1 MQTAKWV
8 IKTDSLAKIAAI
20 APDETDEIIYLLNEQ
35 SDVNELKKLPK
46 NKLRLALPT
55 VCRRVDKFKPLIE
68 TLLAQGYKKWEIG
81 NYWGL
86 SVLPKNGIDL
96 SFDAPLYMLNTQAMQ
111 MAKEMNAGRVTLSV
125 EDQLDNLS
133 LIAAQAP
140 LPVTMVVYQDAA
152 LFTSAACIRS
162 NACKDCP
169 RGEKWLKLEKDGQ
182 KYQAL
187 SKDCQTDAV
196 CRQPLCFAPEAV
208 EIKAG

>member
-1 MQTAKWV
+1 MVCLFRCALFNELRRQLYAQISVENKKGNLPETDAPHQIQTAKWV

-35 SDVNELKKLPK
+35 SDANELKKLPK

-152 LFTSAACIRS
+152 LFTSARLYS
-162 NACKDCP
+162 
-169 RGEKWLKLEKDGQ
+169 Q
-182 KYQAL
+182 
-187 SKDCQTDAV
+187 
-196 CRQPLCFAPEAV
+196 
-208 EIKAG
+208 

>member
-1 MQTAKWV
+1 M
-8 IKTDSLAKIAAI
+8 
-20 APDETDEIIYLLNEQ
+20 
-35 SDVNELKKLPK
+35 
-46 NKLRLALPT
+46 
-55 VCRRVDKFKPLIE
+55 
-68 TLLAQGYKKWEIG
+68 
-81 NYWGL
+81 
-86 SVLPKNGIDL
+86 LPKNGIDL

-125 EDQLDNLS
+125 EDQLDNLG

-187 SKDCQTDAV
+187 SKDCQTMLFAE
-196 CRQPLCFAPEAV
+196 QPLCFAAEAS
-208 EIKAG
+208 EIKADYYRVDFVYKSYEAAKAAQVWNKVRRFEDVANCRKANLYRCL

>member
-1 MQTAKWV
+1 M
-8 IKTDSLAKIAAI
+8 AKIAAI

-68 TLLAQGYKKWEIG
+68 TLLVQGYKKWEIG

-86 SVLPKNGIDL
+86 SELPKNGIDL

-125 EDQLDNLS
+125 EDQWWF
-133 LIAAQAP
+133 IRMRHC
-140 LPVTMVVYQDAA
+140 LPVPPV
-152 LFTSAACIRS
+152 F
-162 NACKDCP
+162 
-169 RGEKWLKLEKDGQ
+169 
-182 KYQAL
+182 
-187 SKDCQTDAV
+187 AV
-196 CRQPLCFAPEAV
+196 MPAKIVRAV
-208 EIKAG
+208 KNG

>member
-1 MQTAKWV
+1 
-8 IKTDSLAKIAAI
+8 
-20 APDETDEIIYLLNEQ
+20 
-35 SDVNELKKLPK
+35 
-46 NKLRLALPT
+46 
-55 VCRRVDKFKPLIE
+55 DKFKPLIE

-187 SKDCQTDAV
+187 SKDCQTMLFAE
-196 CRQPLCFAPEAV
+196 QPLCFAAEAV
-208 EIKAG
+208 EIKVDYYRVDFVYKSYEAAKAAQVWNKVRRFEDVANCRKANLYRCL